1 MHCESEIAPR
11 GAPLPGKVLARPLIK
26 KQQRADRIA
35 GDFGGYAGV
44 LAEVRSVVPC
54 HAAACFLNS
63 GLQEP
68 AASRRDAGSRS
79 RYRSVTKKYNC
90 SIRAAVGCALHW
102 RPAPLRGLTCLAKSI
117 RHRNRSGNNQLR
129 ARLCAARAGDPRE
142 QPPVGLFEIPQLVN
156 PGEVRDEPLLPSFL
170 YLPGPPI
177 FPPDPLRCRGTSSP
191 QFVVG
196 ALAQK
201 RGAEVANRLVSSAK
215 SWLSHA
221 GVDRTAPIL
230 PLNAP
235 EGVAKISPVEASR
248 RYLEHLRQAWD
259 SKMPDAPFS
268 RQQVLVTV
276 PASFDAVARELTLK
290 AAEEAGYK
298 NLLLL
303 EEPQAAFY
311 AWIERHP
318 DWRERVAVG
327 DLILVVDI
335 GGGTTDFT
343 LIAVTEQAGELA
355 LERVAV
361 GEHILLGG
369 DNIDLAL
376 ARHIEQQ
383 LGAKG
388 TKLEA
393 MQLHA
398 LWQQCRLAKERL
410 LAKDNKK
417 REEPVT
423 ILGRGTGL
431 VGGTIKTKLAAEDV
445 ERLLE
450 QGFLPAVSS
459 HDMPQRRKMGLAE
472 IGLPYAADAAI
483 TRHLARFLRQQAA
496 QSEHGSVRRGPADW
510 LRPRTCLF
518 NGGVLRSGLVRQR
531 ILDVLNGWLA
541 EEGLG
546 PPCSA
551 AGRRFDARRGSRRG
565 LLWTGS
571 EGPRCADSRRSAA
584 HLLRRHRKL
593 AARGSRHAHSSEG
606 AHGGAVWD
614 GGRQLHRS
622 ARPRI
627 RVDCRRAGG
636 VPLLSVGRAQ
646 ERRGGRHAGRHR
658 RGTRR
663 AFAGGS
669 DSGRRRARGCR
680 RAGEF
685 VPVTLETVVTETGML
700 QLWSVARDG
709 RRWKLEFNVR
719 EKVKVSPRKQTET
732 ETQVPI
738 RR

>member
-1 MHCESEIAPR
+1 MPS
-11 GAPLPGKVLARPLIK
+11 
-26 KQQRADRIA
+26 
-35 GDFGGYAGV
+35 
-44 LAEVRSVVPC
+44 
-54 HAAACFLNS
+54 
-63 GLQEP
+63 
-68 AASRRDAGSRS
+68 
-79 RYRSVTKKYNC
+79 KYVIGIDLGTTN
-90 SIRAAVGCALHW
+90 CALAY
-102 RPAPLRGLTCLAKSI
+102 APEGGA
-117 RHRNRSGNNQLR
+117 
-129 ARLCAARAGDPRE
+129 PRE
-142 QPPVGLFEIPQLVN
+142 QPPVALFDIPQLVN

-170 YLPGPPI
+170 YLPGSSD
-177 FPPDPLRCRGTSSP
+177 FPAGSITLPWDESP
-191 QFVVG
+191 GYVAG

-201 RGAEVANRLVSSAK
+201 RGAEVASRLVSSAK

-230 PLNAP
+230 PLSAP
-235 EGVAKISPVEASR
+235 EGVAKVSPVEASR
-248 RYLEHLRQAWD
+248 RYLEHLREAWD
-259 SKMPDAPFS
+259 SKMPDAPFIE
-268 RQQVLVTV
+268 QQVLVTV

-290 AAEEAGYK
+290 AAEEAGYQ

-318 DWRERVAVG
+318 DWRERVSVG
-327 DLILVVDI
+327 DLILVIDI

-343 LIAVTEQAGELA
+343 LIAVTEQAGQLA

-361 GEHILLGG
+361 GEHLLLGG

-376 ARHIEQQ
+376 ARHVEQQ
-383 LGAKG
+383 LSAKG

-459 HDMPQRRKMGLAE
+459 QDMPQRRKMGLAE

-496 QSEHGSVRRGPADW
+496 QSEHGSVRRGASGLAAP
-510 LRPRTCLF
+510 THVLF
-518 NGGVLRSGLVRQR
+518 NGGVLRSEIVRHR
-531 ILDVLNGWLA
+531 ILDVLNGWLSG
-541 EEGLG
+541 EGMSPAVPLLG
-546 PPCSA
+546 EDLMHA
-551 AGRRFDARRGSRRG
+551 VARGAAYYGLARAGRG
-565 LLWTGS
+565 
-571 EGPRCADSRRSAA
+571 
-584 HLLRRHRKL
+584 
-593 AARGSRHAHSSEG
+593 
-606 AHGGAVWD
+606 V
-614 GGRQLHRS
+614 
-622 ARPRI
+622 RI
-627 RVDCRRAGG
+627 RGG
-636 VPLLSVGRAQ
+636 VPRTYYVGIESSLPAVPGMRTPVKALTVAPFGMEEGSSTDLRGREFGLIVGEPAEFRFFQSAVRKNDAAGTMLDDVGDELEELSPVEVTLDA
-646 ERRGGRHAGRHR
+646 AGQ
-658 RGTRR
+658 
-663 AFAGGS
+663 
-669 DSGRRRARGCR
+669 
-680 RAGEF
+680 AGEF

-719 EKVKVSPRKQTET
+719 EKVKVGAS
-732 ETQVPI
+732 
-738 RR
+738 

>member
-1 MHCESEIAPR
+1 MPSQYVI
-11 GAPLPGKVLARPLIK
+11 GIDLGTT
-26 KQQRADRIA
+26 
-35 GDFGGYAGV
+35 
-44 LAEVRSVVPC
+44 
-54 HAAACFLNS
+54 N
-63 GLQEP
+63 
-68 AASRRDAGSRS
+68 
-79 RYRSVTKKYNC
+79 
-90 SIRAAVGCALHW
+90 CALAY
-102 RPAPLRGLTCLAKSI
+102 APEG
-117 RHRNRSGNNQLR
+117 
-129 ARLCAARAGDPRE
+129 GDARE
-142 QPPVGLFEIPQLVN
+142 QPPVALFDVPQLVN
-156 PGEVRDEPLLPSFL
+156 PGEVRDEALLPSFL
-170 YLPGPPI
+170 YLPGSSD
-177 FPPDPLRCRGTSSP
+177 FPAGSIALPWEASP
-191 QFVVG
+191 ECVVG

-201 RGAEVANRLVSSAK
+201 RGAEVASRLVASAK

-235 EGVAKISPVEASR
+235 EGVAKVSPVEASR
-248 RYLEHLRQAWD
+248 RYLEHLREAWD
-259 SKMPDAPFS
+259 SKMPDAPFVE
-268 RQQVLVTV
+268 QQVLVTV

-290 AAEEAGYK
+290 AAEDAGYK

-318 DWRERVAVG
+318 DWRERVTVG

-343 LIAVTEQAGELA
+343 LIAVTEQGGELA

-376 ARHIEQQ
+376 ARHLEQQ
-383 LGAKG
+383 LAAKG
-388 TKLEA
+388 TKLDA
-393 MQLHA
+393 MQLHT

-445 ERLLE
+445 ERLLD

-459 HDMPQRRKMGLAE
+459 QDMPQRRRMGLAE

-496 QSEHGSVRRGPADW
+496 QSEHGSVRRGASGLAAP
-510 LRPRTCLF
+510 THVLF
-518 NGGVLRSGLVRQR
+518 NGGVLRSGMVRQR

-541 EEGLG
+541 EEGLDQ
-546 PPCSA
+546 A
-551 AGRRFDARRGSRRG
+551 AP
-565 LLWTGS
+565 LLG
-571 EGPRCADSRRSAA
+571 EDLMHAV
-584 HLLRRHRKL
+584 
-593 AARGSRHAHSSEG
+593 ARGAAYYGLART
-606 AHGGAVWD
+606 
-614 GGRQLHRS
+614 GRGV
-622 ARPRI
+622 RI
-627 RVDCRRAGG
+627 RGG
-636 VPLLSVGRAQ
+636 VPRTYYVGIESSLPAVPGMRAPVKALTVAPFGM
-646 ERRGGRHAGRHR
+646 EE
-658 RGTRR
+658 
-663 AFAGGS
+663 GS
-669 DSGRRRARGCR
+669 SLDLSGRQFGLIVGEPAEFRFFQSAVRKNDAAGTMLDDVGEELEELSPVEVTLDS
-680 RAGEF
+680 AGQSGEF

-719 EKVKVSPRKQTET
+719 ERVKMEAS
-732 ETQVPI
+732 
-738 RR
+738 

>member
-1 MHCESEIAPR
+1 MADLRATLE
-11 GAPLPGKVLARPLIK
+11 ARRLS
-26 KQQRADRIA
+26 A
-35 GDFGGYAGV
+35 
-44 LAEVRSVVPC
+44 
-54 HAAACFLNS
+54 
-63 GLQEP
+63 LQNQYVIGI
-68 AASRRDAGSRS
+68 DLG
-79 RYRSVTKKYNC
+79 TTN
-90 SIRAAVGCALHW
+90 CALAF
-102 RPAPLRGLTCLAKSI
+102 APQG
-117 RHRNRSGNNQLR
+117 
-129 ARLCAARAGDPRE
+129 GDARE
-142 QPPVGLFEIPQLVN
+142 QPPTVALFDVPQLVN

-170 YLPGPPI
+170 YLPGPAD
-177 FPPDPLRCRGTSSP
+177 FPAGSIALPWDDSP
-191 QFVVG
+191 QYVAG
-196 ALAQK
+196 SLAQK
-201 RGAEVANRLVSSAK
+201 RGAEVANRLVASAK

-230 PLNAP
+230 PSNAP
-235 EGVAKISPVEASR
+235 EGVARISPLEASR
-248 RYLEHLRQAWD
+248 QYLDHLREAWD
-259 SKMPDAPFS
+259 SKMPDAPFAQ
-268 RQQVLVTV
+268 QQVLVTV

-290 AAEEAGYK
+290 AAEQAGYK

-376 ARHIEQQ
+376 ARHLEQQ
-383 LGAKG
+383 LAAKG
-388 TKLEA
+388 TKLDA

-410 LAKDNKK
+410 LAAENKK

-445 ERLLE
+445 ERILDE
-450 QGFLPAVSS
+450 GFLPAVSS

-496 QSEHGSVRRGPADW
+496 QAEHGSVRRGASGLAAP
-510 LRPRTCLF
+510 THVLF
-518 NGGVLRSGLVRQR
+518 NGGVLRAGVVRKR
-531 ILDVLNGWLA
+531 ILDVLNGWLK

-546 PPCSA
+546 PAVPLTGEDLMHA
-551 AGRRFDARRGSRRG
+551 VARGAAYYGLARAGRG
-565 LLWTGS
+565 
-571 EGPRCADSRRSAA
+571 
-584 HLLRRHRKL
+584 
-593 AARGSRHAHSSEG
+593 
-606 AHGGAVWD
+606 V
-614 GGRQLHRS
+614 
-622 ARPRI
+622 RI
-627 RVDCRRAGG
+627 RGG
-636 VPLLSVGRAQ
+636 VPRTYYVGIESSMPAVPGMRTPLKALTVAPFGMEEGTSADLRGREFGLIVGEPAEFRFFQSAVRKNDAAGTLLDDTGEELEELSPVEVTLAADG
-646 ERRGGRHAGRHR
+646 EAGQ
-658 RGTRR
+658 
-663 AFAGGS
+663 
-669 DSGRRRARGCR
+669 
-680 RAGEF
+680 F

-719 EKVKVSPRKQTET
+719 EKVKQS
-732 ETQVPI
+732 
-738 RR
+738 